1 MRKQKRNGI
10 WACLNHSKDDKL
22 EVGASYSP
30 VSEQW
35 ILLIFLQGSGSG
47 FSKAGKNDQQLL
59 GKKTDWKLESHEQGL
74 QKGGLPADSNRYGW
88 GDAGVDK
95 WARLEYLNG

>member
-1 MRKQKRNGI
+1 MFEKRDGI
-10 WACLNHSKDDKL
+10 WVCVNYPKDDKL

-30 VSEQW
+30 VSELW

-47 FSKAGKNDQQLL
+47 ISKAGKNDKQLL

-74 QKGGLPADSNRYGW
+74 KNR
-88 GDAGVDK
+88 
-95 WARLEYLNG
+95 RPPC